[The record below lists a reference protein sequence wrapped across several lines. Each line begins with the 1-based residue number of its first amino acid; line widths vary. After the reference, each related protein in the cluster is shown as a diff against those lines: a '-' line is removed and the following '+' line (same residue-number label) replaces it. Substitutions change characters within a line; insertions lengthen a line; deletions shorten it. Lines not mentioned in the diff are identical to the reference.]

1 MKKILKASASIALI
15 SGSLAWI
22 AAIIFFI
29 HRVYV
34 WSKTGEWI
42 QIIVLDFVPDS
53 LLFWFEI
60 PLSILPKFTSLI
72 LLREIISF
80 LLGVAII
87 FIFIFIFFNSYL
99 KRKETKELIKKRK
112 VVANRLNKL
121 VGNNWDEI
129 KNHWMFRLSQQ
140 KCHLKP

>member
-1 MKKILKASASIALI
+1 MKKIQRLSTSIALI

-42 QIIVLDFVPDS
+42 KIIVLDFVPDS
-53 LLFWFEI
+53 VLFWLSI
-60 PLSILPKFTSLI
+60 LLSILPKFTSLI
-72 LLREIISF
+72 LLREITSF

-87 FIFIFIFFNSYL
+87 FIFIFVFLDSYL
-99 KRKETKELIKKRK
+99 KRKETKELIKRRK
-112 VVANRLNKL
+112 VMANKLNKL
-121 VGNNWDEI
+121 VGN
-129 KNHWMFRLSQQ
+129 S
-140 KCHLKP
+140 

>member
-80 LLGVAII
+80 LLGVALI

-121 VGNNWDEI
+121 VGNN
-129 KNHWMFRLSQQ
+129 
-140 KCHLKP
+140 

>member
-121 VGNNWDEI
+121 VGNN
-129 KNHWMFRLSQQ
+129 
-140 KCHLKP
+140 